1 MGFLI
6 LGDHHIN
13 FIKKKNIIDS
23 YNSSYEYYDNR
34 YRSIQL
40 QKYEFAFKN
49 ANFQSKL
56 ILDAGCGTGLLYT
69 HLSKHLSELKNFRSN
84 LICLDIS
91 LNMLKKIKTKEE
103 FKERKANVSLIL
115 SDMENLPFR
124 ENFFDLIVSITSLQN
139 LPDIFQGVTEL
150 IRISKQGTEFYLS
163 ILKKDVRLK
172 RLTSK
177 FKPYFDDFMMIDYR
191 ELEDF
196 IIQGKLTFKK

>member
-1 MGFLI
+1 M
-6 LGDHHIN
+6 GDHHIN

-23 YNSSYEYYDNR
+23 YNSSFEHYDDR

-40 QKYEFAFKN
+40 QKYELAFKG
-49 ANFQSKL
+49 ANFESKL
-56 ILDAGCGTGLLYT
+56 ILDAGCGTGLLYDHLLK
-69 HLSKHLSELKNFRSN
+69 HLSKLKNFRTC

-91 LNMLKKIKTKEE
+91 LNMLKKIKIKEE
-103 FKERKANVSLIL
+103 FKERKANVCLIL

-139 LPDIFQGVTEL
+139 LPDIFQGVSEL
-150 IRISKQGTEFYLS
+150 IRISKRGTEFYLS
-163 ILKKDVRLK
+163 ILKKDTRLK

-177 FKPYFDDFMMIDYR
+177 FKPYFDDFIMIDYR

-196 IIQGKLTFKK
+196 IIQGKLAYKK